1 MGEENKKAT
10 ETTEETTTQT
20 TGNRKQMAQSHLVH
34 DLEGQGE
41 STLKSRGGIRKAKA
55 RPSNN
60 TAIKDP
66 LGNGVC
72 IEAVHWLF

>member
-1 MGEENKKAT
+1 MREENKKAT

-20 TGNRKQMAQSHLVH
+20 TGKQKTDGPITSIY
-34 DLEGQGE
+34 DLQEQGE
-41 STLKSRGGIRKAKA
+41 NTLMSRGGIREAKA
-55 RPSNN
+55 RPSN